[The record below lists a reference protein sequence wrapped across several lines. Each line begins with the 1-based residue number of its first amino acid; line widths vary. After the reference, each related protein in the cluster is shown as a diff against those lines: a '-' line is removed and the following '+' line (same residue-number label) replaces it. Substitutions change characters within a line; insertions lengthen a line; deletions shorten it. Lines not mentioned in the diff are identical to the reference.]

1 MQRYGDHGDSPER
14 EPLDASAAYGSH
26 PHDNH
31 PYSPPEVPYHDNVSP
46 QQHQPP
52 PVPSHQNYGYDQGGY
67 AYEDDAEAPPPPQ
80 HRQGDNGYFARG
92 GGRNDT
98 GYAQQ
103 NKNNSRRYSQNNVT
117 PGADNFS
124 DMASGGMAGIA
135 YGVAE
140 RNARESGMQ
149 AIHGGLPPPPSHA
162 RYPEGSGNG
171 GGYGFGYHQD
181 SERASRSS
189 FNPLGMPTA
198 ATSSRSPSRS
208 ARDPYADDHYP
219 QMYAANSRNS
229 NPMLGIVNPNEIVDD
244 GDDGLDYSRRSQRNS
259 ILSASNSD
267 RAAKGAAGA
276 AVTALAVG
284 GAGAGAIR
292 SALGRNAQA
301 ASGGDGGG
309 EGGGG
314 GGIFDNGSTEEKS
327 AWMAQQTSKSK
338 RWRWVISI
346 LAVLIIVGAIVGG
359 VVGSRVANN
368 HSSKSSSGSGSSK
381 GGSSSDSGGS
391 GSGGDSDDDGGD
403 LNINSQEIQDLLNN
417 PDLHKI
423 FPGIDY
429 TPLNTQYPACL
440 HDPPSQNNITRDVA
454 VLSQLTNK
462 IRLYGTDCNQ
472 TQMVLHSISQLEMT
486 NDIKVWLGVWQDNN
500 ATTNARQLEQMWDIL
515 DKYGDDPFEGVIVA
529 NEVLFRQQFTVA
541 SLGELLDDVR
551 TNLTKKKLDLPVA
564 TSDLGDDWT
573 QALADDSDY
582 IMANVHPFFS
592 GTAAPDAADWTY
604 SFWSD
609 HDGQFWKKDKSK
621 NIISE
626 TGWPTGGGQYCGGPS
641 TCSHPAVAG
650 IDELNTFMSDWVCQA
665 LENGTNYFWFEAFDE
680 PWKVVYNT
688 PGQEWE
694 DKWGLMDADRK
705 LKDGVKIPDCGGK
718 TVS

>member
-1 MQRYGDHGDSPER
+1 MQRYGEHDDSPER
-14 EPLDASAAYGSH
+14 EPLDVYGAPPDSPAY
-26 PHDNH
+26 
-31 PYSPPEVPYHDNVSP
+31 PPETPYHDSVSP
-46 QQHQPP
+46 QQHRRQPP
-52 PVPSHQNYGYDQGGY
+52 PVPAHQNYGYEQGDY
-67 AYEDDAEAPPPPQ
+67 AYDDDAEAPPPPQ
-80 HRQGDNGYFARG
+80 HHQGDNGYFARS

-103 NKNNSRRYSQNNVT
+103 NRTNSRRYSQNNVT
-117 PGADNFS
+117 PGSDNFS
-124 DMASGGMAGIA
+124 EMAAGGMAGIA

-162 RYPEGSGNG
+162 RYPEGGAYSVGSYN
-171 GGYGFGYHQD
+171 QD
-181 SERASRSS
+181 SERGSRSS
-189 FNPLGMPTA
+189 YNPLGMPAGA

-208 ARDPYADDHYP
+208 APRDPYADDHYP

-259 ILSASNSD
+259 TLGASDAD
-267 RAAKGAAGA
+267 RAAKGAA
-276 AVTALAVG
+276 VTAVAIG
-284 GAGAGAIR
+284 GAGAAAGAIR
-292 SALGRNAQA
+292 SALGRSAKA
-301 ASGGDGGG
+301 ASGGNGGGG
-309 EGGGG
+309 EGGEGG
-314 GGIFDNGSTEEKS
+314 GMLFDTGSTEEKS
-327 AWMAQQTSKSK
+327 AWMAQQTSTRK
-338 RWRWVISI
+338 RWRWAISI
-346 LAVLIIVGAIVGG
+346 IVVLVIVGAVVGG
-359 VVGSRVANN
+359 VVGSHVANN
-368 HSSKSSSGSGSSK
+368 HGSKSGSTSGSSK
-381 GGSSSDSGGS
+381 GGGSGSGS
-391 GSGGDSDDDGGD
+391 GSGGDSDDEGD
-403 LNINSQEIQDLLNN
+403 LNINSPEIKDLLNN
-417 PDLHKI
+417 PNLHKV

-429 TPLNTQYPACL
+429 TPLNTQYPGCL
-440 HDPPSQNNITRDVA
+440 TLPPSQNNITRDVA

-486 NDIKVWLGVWQDNN
+486 SDIKVWLGVWQDNN
-500 ATTNARQLEQMWDIL
+500 GTTNARQLEQMWDIL
-515 DKYGDDPFEGVIVA
+515 EQYGDDPFEGIIVA
-529 NEVLFRQQFTVA
+529 NEVLFRKQFTVA

-551 TNLTKKKLDLPVA
+551 TNLTSKKLDLPVA

-592 GTAAPDAADWTY
+592 GTTATEAADWTY
-604 SFWSD
+604 SFWKD
-609 HDGQFWKKDKSK
+609 HDGPFWKSDTSK

-626 TGWPTGGGQYCGGPS
+626 TGWPTAGGQDCGGPS
-641 TCSHPAVAG
+641 TCTHPAVAG

-680 PWKVVYNT
+680 PWKVIYNT
-688 PGQEWE
+688 PGEEWE
-694 DKWGLMDADRK
+694 DKWGLMDANRN
-705 LKDGVKIPDCGGK
+705 LKDGVKIPECGGK